1 VHIEI
6 IADIVRWRDANGLDE
21 VINLSIAENDQYGNT
36 KAEPDIGIHAISDG
50 GGSSPRAIVEIEV
63 THRSTRGSREQAG
76 RYFLNPSVRLVMLV
90 KLWKRRAGDGAFAAA
105 CVLWIKD
112 ADDNIVC
119 QEAHDF
125 GSRPIHETARNNFM
139 AEAPAPV
146 VPQGT
151 VFSEPQPG
159 RAVGGRDPQI
169 ITMPVGLIIDKV
181 FNENG
186 VMLANC
192 IPPPGNIEIDLSRC
206 ARIIER
212 VLPQAQLGDESEEQ
226 DDE

>member
-1 VHIEI
+1 MEI
-6 IADIVRWRDANGLDE
+6 GVWRRANGLDE
-21 VINLSIAENDQYGNT
+21 VIAPVNAGIGQYGNT
-36 KAEPDIGIHAISDG
+36 KAETDVGIHAVSDG

-90 KLWKRRAGDGAFAAA
+90 KVWKRWAGDGAFAAA

-125 GSRPIHETARNNFM
+125 GSRPIHRIAIDNFM
-139 AEAPAPV
+139 AEAAPNHRPAPI

-151 VFSEPQPG
+151 VFTEPQPG
-159 RAVGGRDPQI
+159 RAVGGRAPQI

-181 FNENG
+181 FNENEE
-186 VMLANC
+186 MLANC
-192 IPPPGNIEIDLSRC
+192 IPPPGNIEFDLSRC

-212 VLPQAQLGDESEEQ
+212 ELPQAQFGNESED